1 MEITNMYNTLNG
13 NECQKH
19 LEKLIKNE
27 AEGRIVIWGHKHKI
41 DVEDSNT
48 FHNIAQEMKV
58 KNINNFCGGL
68 HYIGEVEKELWTI
81 CLDDELNQAFLD
93 KYGEEYQIN

>member
-1 MEITNMYNTLNG
+1 MYKTPRG

-19 LEKLIKNE
+19 LERLIGSK

-41 DVEDSNT
+41 DVEDSNA

-58 KNINNFCGGL
+58 KNINNFHEGL
-68 HYIGEVEKELWTI
+68 HYIGEIEKEFWTI
-81 CLDDELNQAFLD
+81 CLEEGLNKDFLN
-93 KYGEEYQIN
+93 KYGKEYKIN